1 MLKIFFTGFALF
13 FSTLSFA
20 DDHNSPVGIWQLV
33 SYEVESQETGNIFT
47 PMGKKPTGYVI
58 LTADN
63 RISFVLTADNRK
75 PATSIE
81 DKAKLLD
88 TLIAYSG
95 TYRIEN
101 NQFITS
107 VEVAWNPA
115 WVGTE
120 QARNFELEG
129 DTLRILTPW
138 RMMPNWPDAMTRSIV
153 TFQAVKE

>member
-1 MLKIFFTGFALF
+1 MLKIFLTGFILF
-13 FSTLSFA
+13 FSNLSLA
-20 DDHNSPVGIWQLV
+20 SDHISPVGIWQLV
-33 SYEVESQETGNIFT
+33 SYEVESQETGDVFT
-47 PMGKKPTGYVI
+47 PMGEKPSGYVI
-58 LTADN
+58 LTEDK
-63 RISFVLTADNRK
+63 RISFVLTAENRQ
-75 PATSIE
+75 PAKSIE

-120 QARNFELEG
+120 QARNFQLEG
-129 DTLRILTPW
+129 DRLRILTPW

-153 TFQAVKE
+153 TFQAVKN